1 MSTKCHPK
9 RWHLVV
15 TPFVHEMSPI
25 MSTKCLPPDTIR
37 SNEICIRQ
45 EVPVYKLHNGGKS
58 IQNLNSNCWYE
69 HSNGTLGMLQNY
81 CMYWLSAGKKGNEIT
96 QFFIKKQKSFVMQFF
111 SPLLPKQILPVG
123 NNFYKASGNKR
134 RIKELANV
142 FSQSF
147 YINIHTRLRMHW
159 DKYSE
164 YYYLLK
170 KDKLLF

>member
-1 MSTKCHPK
+1 MSSRCHQKCPQD
-9 RWHLVV
+9 V

-58 IQNLNSNCWYE
+58 IQNLNSNYWYE
-69 HSNGTLGMLQNY
+69 HSYGTLGMLQNY

-96 QFFIKKQKSFVMQFF
+96 QFFIKKQKKFVMQFF
-111 SPLLPKQILPVG
+111 FSITPILPVG